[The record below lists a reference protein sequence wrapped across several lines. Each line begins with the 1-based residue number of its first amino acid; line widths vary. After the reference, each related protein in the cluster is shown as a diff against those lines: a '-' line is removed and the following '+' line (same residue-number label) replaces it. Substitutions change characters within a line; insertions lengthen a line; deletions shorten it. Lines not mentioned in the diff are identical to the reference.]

1 MKFQSS
7 TEHLLRR
14 LARKRWLRSTLSAWV
29 AAVPGSLAVIVLAS
43 AVEALFWLAPGERL
57 ILAVAASVLAAGP
70 LLAAL
75 VATLTPLWFPSRYT
89 PEAVARELLGRDP
102 EVGDRLL
109 VAVQLRKR
117 LRPGSSRE
125 LRDAAL
131 EVTDHFAETLDPRRW
146 SSIPLHGT
154 LLRGGLVTSAL
165 VVLSLLA
172 CGFAL
177 FPAMNRLAHPSVFYE
192 SPNAPSLTLLMP
204 DTVRVT
210 EGDTLVV
217 AARKMNLG
225 GREIRF
231 RIDDGTGQIRSM
243 AAVTDSVDSSHVS
256 VTLASLRRSLTVSAR
271 CGRTSSD
278 TSHVLVIHRPRIA
291 RLAVTVR
298 PPAYTGLGP
307 NTLPSGVG
315 DITALPGSGISMR
328 LEASRPL
335 AHAEMTVRGTKGGTR
350 TTDLAVSGERA
361 SGSFQVRNPGEWWI
375 SLTASDGTSGDDP
388 LRWNIH
394 LIEDGTPSVFLLLPE
409 PDVLIPENLTVPL
422 AVDATDDYGISRMN
436 LRWKIQSAVLVPDS
450 TDDERLYEETLLQP
464 TTPAQGRAE
473 VRTRWSL
480 ANLFLLPTDEIHYF
494 VEAWDNDAALGPKR
508 ARSETR
514 RLLFPSIEQLLTRSD
529 AEQQQAESE
538 LVRATEK
545 ARQLEQQLRETLQRL
560 RSNPDELTWEQTQ
573 SLQQSLEQQQKTIE
587 QLDQVKETIQQ
598 LQQLAEQHGT
608 LSKDLI
614 DKFRQVQEL
623 LDEVATPE
631 MRESMKQL
639 QEALQ
644 QVDGERVRDALEK
657 LLKNQES
664 MREGLERSLEVL
676 QRLRAERRLDELA
689 TAAESLAKRQRDLA
703 EQTQDASNR
712 DVLRLAREQE
722 LTRKESDALQ
732 KRIEETAADS
742 STVGANA
749 SDSLASIQQEMEQS
763 GLSGKQEQSR
773 QALAAGDRQSASKPA
788 TASAQQLERTARQL
802 RKLQQQQVAEGKAD
816 VMARMNHLFDGML
829 AISRLQEELREQSR
843 SLGTASPR
851 YRPLAAD
858 QRSLSDAVELLR
870 SDVETLRRRTFFI
883 SSTLDAQLELSREAM
898 DRAIQRYTDRNPGE
912 VTGEQDRALTMLHR
926 ALLSLSRSQQDAQQA
941 SSGTGY
947 DEMMQRL
954 ADMAKM
960 QQQINDGS
968 SEMPMPGGTSPNLL
982 AELAARQRALTDQMR
997 SMERQQRGAGA
1008 REILGNLEGVAG
1020 AMEQVAKDLED
1031 RNVTERTRRLQRRI
1045 LQRLLDS
1052 QRSLQQ
1058 QDKSRERVSQ
1068 TAEDIPHSVPGE
1080 LGDTGPGDLEQR
1092 LARAMQDDWD
1102 PAWREIIRAYFRA
1115 LQRDKASTSPQGS
1128 N

>member
-1 MKFQSS
+1 VKFQTS
-7 TEHLLRR
+7 TEHLLQR
-14 LARKRWLRSTLSAWV
+14 LARKRWLRSTLSVW
-29 AAVPGSLAVIVLAS
+29 AAAISGSLAVFMLAS
-43 AVEALFWLAPGERL
+43 VVEALFWLAPGDRF
-57 ILAVAASVLAAGP
+57 ILVVTAAVLAAGP

-75 VATLTPLWFPSRYT
+75 VATLSPVWSPARYA
-89 PEAVARELLGRDP
+89 PEAVARELLSRDP

-109 VAVQLRKR
+109 VAVQLRKE
-117 LRPGSSRE
+117 LRAGSSRV

-131 EVTDHFAETLDPRRW
+131 EMTDRFAETLDPGRW
-146 SSIPLHGT
+146 SAIPLHST
-154 LLRGGLVTSAL
+154 LFRGALVTSIV

-172 CGFAL
+172 GGSAL
-177 FPAMNRLAHPSVFYE
+177 FPAANRLTHPSTVYNR
-192 SPNAPSLTLLMP
+192 PNAPSVTLLMP

-217 AARKMNLG
+217 TARRLNLG
-225 GREIRF
+225 GREVRF
-231 RIDDGTGQIRSM
+231 RIDDGTGQIRST
-243 AAVTDSVDSSHVS
+243 AATADSVDSSLVS
-256 VTLASLRRSLTVSAR
+256 VILASLRRSLSVSAR

-307 NTLPSGVG
+307 NKLPTGVG
-315 DITALPGSGISMR
+315 DITVLPGSGVSVR

-335 AHAEMTVRGTKGGTR
+335 AHAEMSVREMKGGAR
-350 TTDLAVSGERA
+350 TTDLTVSGERA
-361 SGSFQVRNPGEWWI
+361 SGFFQVRNSGEWWI
-375 SLTASDGTSGDDP
+375 SLTAADGTSGEEP
-388 LRWNIH
+388 LKWSIH
-394 LIEDGTPSVFLLLPE
+394 LIEDGAPSISLLLPE
-409 PDVLIPENLTVPL
+409 PDALIPENLTVPL
-422 AVDATDDYGISRMN
+422 AVDATDDYGISKIS
-436 LRWKIQSAVLVPDS
+436 LRWKIQSAVLVEDS
-450 TDDERLYEETLLQP
+450 TEDERLFEETVLQP
-464 TTPAQGRAE
+464 ATPAQGRAE

-480 ANLFLLPTDEIHYF
+480 NALFLLPTDEIHYF
-494 VEAWDNDAALGPKR
+494 VEAWDNDAARGPKR

-514 RLLFPSIEQLLTRSD
+514 HLLFPSVEQLLTRSD
-529 AEQQQAESE
+529 ADQERAESE
-538 LVRATEK
+538 LTEATEK

-587 QLDQVKETIQQ
+587 QLDQVKEAIQQ

-623 LDEVATPE
+623 LDEVGTPE

-639 QEALQ
+639 QDALE
-644 QVDGERVRDALEK
+644 QVDGERVRNALEK
-657 LLKNQES
+657 LLKNQEE
-664 MREGLERSLEVL
+664 MRQGLERSLEVL

-703 EQTQDASNR
+703 EQTKNASNR
-712 DVLRLAREQE
+712 DVLRMAREQE
-722 LTRKESDALQ
+722 LVRKETDALQ
-732 KRIEETAADS
+732 SRIQETASDS
-742 STVGANA
+742 TTVGAEA
-749 SDSLASIQQEMEQS
+749 SDSLASIQQEMDQS
-763 GLSGKQEQSR
+763 GLSENQEQSR
-773 QALAAGDRQSASKPA
+773 QSLAAGDVQHASKPA
-788 TASAQQLERTARQL
+788 TTSAQQLERTAQQL
-802 RKLQQQQVAEGKAD
+802 RELQQQQVAEGKED
-816 VMARMNHLFDGML
+816 VMARMNRLFDGML
-829 AISRLQEELREQSR
+829 AVSRLQEELREQSR

-858 QRSLSDAVELLR
+858 QRSLSDAVEQLR
-870 SDVETLRRRTFFI
+870 SEVETLRRRTFFI

-912 VTGEQDRALTMLHR
+912 VTGEQDRVMTMLHR

-960 QQQINDGS
+960 QQQINNGS
-968 SEMPMPGGTSPNLL
+968 GEMPMPGGASPSLL
-982 AELAARQRALTDQMR
+982 AELAARQRALADQMR
-997 SMERQQRGAGA
+997 SLERQQQGTGA
-1008 REILGNLEGVAG
+1008 REILGNLEGMAG
-1020 AMEQVAKDLED
+1020 AMEEVAKDLED
-1031 RNVTERTRRLQRRI
+1031 KNVTERTRRLQRRI

-1058 QDKSRERVSQ
+1058 QDKSRERVSR
-1068 TAEDIPHSVPGE
+1068 TAEDLPHSAPGE
-1080 LGDTGPGDLEQR
+1080 LGDTGPGELEQR

-1115 LQRDKASTSPQGS
+1115 LQRDQASTAPQGS